1 MAITSSTGDAG
12 TEEPRP
18 GPAPPERRRE
28 ASGRAEGRPA
38 RSAAAPLARY
48 LAAATLARGA
58 DAGAPVGLALLAT
71 SSPAGPAAGGLLAAA
86 LTAPHLL
93 GPWVARRLDAARDG
107 RRVLAATF
115 AGYGVALAAGAF
127 LVGRAPLALA
137 GAAVV
142 LAGLCGPLLTGGMS
156 SRLAATAGEG
166 REGWDALSY
175 GLGGTGGPAL
185 VALATAV
192 TTPLS
197 AVLALAAAAGLG
209 ALLALTL
216 PRTES
221 AGAPPPARACAGL
234 LVRNGPLRRVNLLT
248 LLPAFGTGG
257 LAVIAAV
264 LGSASLVAA
273 FGLGNLAGSLLVTAL
288 PPRGEPE
295 RAARLGAL
303 GLAAAL
309 GLGAAAPSLATFA
322 LAGLANAPFFTAT
335 LAARARYA
343 PEAARAQVFVA
354 MAGLKV
360 AAASAGAAVAGA
372 AVAAAGPRGLL
383 AVGAAITF
391 AAILLS
397 LADRRLE
404 RCPSSPK
411 PSAPGSR
418 SSASS
423 IARSSRSTTATRTSA
438 APTRLARSP
447 RRSSAGG

>member
-1 MAITSSTGDAG
+1 MGVTSSTGDVH
-12 TEEPRP
+12 R
-18 GPAPPERRRE
+18 
-28 ASGRAEGRPA
+28 
-38 RSAAAPLARY
+38 PLARY

-93 GPWVARRLDAARDG
+93 GPCVARRLDAARDG
-107 RRVLAATF
+107 RRVLAAAF
-115 AGYGVALAAGAF
+115 AGYGLALAAGA
-127 LVGRAPLALA
+127 LLLGRAPLALA
-137 GAAVV
+137 GAAVA

-166 REGWDALSY
+166 REEWDALSY

-192 TTPLS
+192 TTPLT
-197 AVLALAAAAGLG
+197 AVLALSAATGLAAVLTR
-209 ALLALTL
+209 TL
-216 PRTES
+216 PRVDS
-221 AGAPPPARACAGL
+221 PGAAPPARAALGSL
-234 LVRNGPLRRVNLLT
+234 ARKAPLRRINLLT

-273 FGLGNLAGSLLVTAL
+273 FGLGNLAGSLLVTAFPL
-288 PPRGEPE
+288 RGEPE
-295 RAARLGAL
+295 RAARWGAL
-303 GLAAAL
+303 ALAAAL
-309 GLGAAAPSLATFA
+309 GLSAATPGLATFA

-335 LAARARYA
+335 LAARARHA
-343 PEAARAQVFVA
+343 PEEARAQVFVA
-354 MAGLKV
+354 MAGVKV

-372 AVAAAGPRGLL
+372 LIGAAGPRGLL
-383 AVGAAITF
+383 AAGAAITF
-391 AAILLS
+391 GAILLT

-404 RCPSSPK
+404 KCQSSPK

-418 SSASS
+418 SSASW
-423 IARSSRSTTATRTSA
+423 IARSSRSMTGTRTSA
-438 APTRLARSP
+438 ARTPPARSP